1 MIDKV
6 LSLESDTRLTAIK
19 NIALAEDVYTDHF
32 FGNPIM
38 PGALQIESLAQACT
52 ILLEVSH
59 RLKYK
64 ALLVMVEKAKFRK
77 SVRPGDQMLIEVNIN
92 SGENNLFYL
101 DGRISVGG
109 IKVTDAK
116 LVFSLQPVDDYYS
129 PNLKFMTRAMYANF
143 LRGAELKGIDQTWGD
158 EYWRQKE

>member
-6 LSLESDTRLTAIK
+6 LSLESDNRLTAIK
-19 NIALAEDVYTDHF
+19 NIALSEDVYTDHF

-38 PGALQIESLAQACT
+38 PGALQIESLAQAST

-59 RLKYK
+59 RLRYK

-77 SVRPGDQMLIEVNIN
+77 FVRPGDQMLIEITIK
-92 SGENNLFYL
+92 SKEDNLFHL
-101 DGRISVGG
+101 DGRISVGDT
-109 IKVTDAK
+109 KVTDAK
-116 LVFSLQPVDDYYS
+116 LIFSLQPVDDYYS
-129 PNLKFMTRAMYANF
+129 PNLKFMTRAMYDNF

-158 EYWRQKE
+158 KYWDQKE